1 VARIYISSTWE
12 DLADFR
18 AAVCASLRR
27 LRHDVVSMEDYTARS
42 GRPLD
47 ECLADVAAC
56 DVYVGLFAWRQ
67 GFVPAGQSKGI
78 AQLELEEAERT
89 GKTVLVFLLA
99 EDQPWPP
106 KLVDEDKRAI
116 VALRERLQRDYIVE
130 WFRTPHDLANHV
142 ATAVTHATARAEQQP
157 AAPALTPERRRF
169 LCECLRKYLS
179 EMTVQNRV
187 YAAVGL
193 GLVVVGVL
201 GLLTGVFALEA
212 EKAMIVG
219 AGSLLFFSASTFPFV
234 TLRSARSKKTLFEVC
249 VADLEGERPSPESVH
264 FAMQL
269 LDRQLSS

>member
-18 AAVCASLRR
+18 AEVCASLRR

-42 GRPLD
+42 GRPLE

-67 GFVPAGQSKGI
+67 GFVFVPAGQTKGI

-142 ATAVTHATARAEQQP
+142 ATAVTPPT
-157 AAPALTPERRRF
+157 T
-169 LCECLRKYLS
+169 
-179 EMTVQNRV
+179 
-187 YAAVGL
+187 
-193 GLVVVGVL
+193 
-201 GLLTGVFALEA
+201 
-212 EKAMIVG
+212 
-219 AGSLLFFSASTFPFV
+219 
-234 TLRSARSKKTLFEVC
+234 
-249 VADLEGERPSPESVH
+249 PSPS
-264 FAMQL
+264 APPL
-269 LDRQLSS
+269 L